1 MYFYPIKLI
10 VTKFVLRVINF
21 NHKYYITKKQKF
33 PQSEP
38 SEIFF
43 C

>member
-21 NHKYYITKKQKF
+21 NLKYYITKKQKF
-33 PQSEP
+33 HQSEP
-38 SEIFF
+38 
-43 C
+43 